1 MNSWRSGAM
10 CNRKVVSSLAL
21 ALAIGCA
28 AGQPVAAPAP
38 LAAATP
44 LPVHDEWDGEI
55 LGPGQGCTTVY
66 ATDGQQM
73 LGGTRWIP
81 SGGLS
86 AAPLGDLLA
95 IRASAR

>member
-1 MNSWRSGAM
+1 M

-73 LGGTRWIP
+73 LGGNKVDSVWR
-81 SGGLS
+81 L
-86 AAPLGDLLA
+86 
-95 IRASAR
+95 IRRPVGRPACNSSERSVN